1 MLKVENITLIKDDKV
16 ILNNVSF
23 EVADGEFVAI
33 TGPNGSGKSSLL
45 KIIMG
50 IETPTSGR
58 VIFEGEDITGE
69 DIYKRANRGI
79 AFAFQQPVAFKG
91 IKVKDLISLSAKNCD
106 DAEVCNYLSKVGLC
120 PINYKDRYVDKT
132 LSGGELKRIE
142 LASVL
147 ARRADLTLFDEP
159 EAGIDLWSFDN
170 LIELFKTIRQSI
182 IIVSHQDRLLKSAN
196 RVLLLQ
202 NGEIAQGDS
211 VEGLKCDRCG
221 FARGDE

>member
-23 EVADGEFVAI
+23 EVANGEFVAI

-91 IKVKDLISLSAKNCD
+91 IKVKDLISA
-106 DAEVCNYLSKVGLC
+106 
-120 PINYKDRYVDKT
+120 
-132 LSGGELKRIE
+132 
-142 LASVL
+142 
-147 ARRADLTLFDEP
+147 
-159 EAGIDLWSFDN
+159 
-170 LIELFKTIRQSI
+170 
-182 IIVSHQDRLLKSAN
+182 
-196 RVLLLQ
+196 
-202 NGEIAQGDS
+202 
-211 VEGLKCDRCG
+211 
-221 FARGDE
+221 